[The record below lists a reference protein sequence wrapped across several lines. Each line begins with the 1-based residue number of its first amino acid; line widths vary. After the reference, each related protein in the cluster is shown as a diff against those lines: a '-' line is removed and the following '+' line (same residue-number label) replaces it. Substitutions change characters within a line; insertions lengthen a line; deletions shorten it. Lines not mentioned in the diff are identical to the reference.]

1 LLADLWNIPVSI
13 FLSEYS
19 TYDNFYL
26 SIAMSPVMPYKEK
39 NGYRRFN
46 RSLRTVET
54 LAKATYQK
62 KFQEESSDPR
72 NRHLI

>member
-1 LLADLWNIPVSI
+1 LIADLWDIPVSV

-19 TYDNFYL
+19 NYDKFYL
-26 SIAMSPVMPYKEK
+26 SIAMSPVIPYKDN

-54 LAKATYQK
+54 LAKATHHK